1 MCVWPIH
8 CNNPNV
14 IGVKINPKLWLQ
26 CSLLSPSFVCPIRA
40 FHANCQQIGIKHR
53 LVSTKN
59 QSHTKRNQNNKMRNQ
74 NNPFRPPPRLA
85 PFKGVQ
91 NVTQSNLHSLQN
103 GLLDNQVVQVGGLKY
118 PLPVMYPTL
127 KVMLIYGTAGQF

>member
-1 MCVWPIH
+1 
-8 CNNPNV
+8 
-14 IGVKINPKLWLQ
+14 
-26 CSLLSPSFVCPIRA
+26 
-40 FHANCQQIGIKHR
+40 
-53 LVSTKN
+53 
-59 QSHTKRNQNNKMRNQ
+59 MRNQ
-74 NNPFRPPPRLA
+74 NIPFRPPPRLA

-127 KVMLIYGTAGQF
+127 KVMLIYGSAEQF

>member
-1 MCVWPIH
+1 
-8 CNNPNV
+8 
-14 IGVKINPKLWLQ
+14 
-26 CSLLSPSFVCPIRA
+26 
-40 FHANCQQIGIKHR
+40 
-53 LVSTKN
+53 
-59 QSHTKRNQNNKMRNQ
+59 MRNQ

-127 KVMLIYGTAGQF
+127 KVMLIYGSAEQF